1 MKKALNNDLDK
12 SLNGLL
18 GDMKRGAALTDK
30 KMDDLV
36 IDAIAKTKKD
46 EYKAYDYRKLTCGSC
61 GTQMFADEAIH
72 EVFCVNSRCNYIGF
86 RFKAPVVRLERILE
100 G

>member
-12 SLNGLL
+12 AVESV
-18 GDMKRGAALTDK
+18 MAEKPK
-30 KMDDLV
+30 V
-36 IDAIAKTKKD
+36 V
-46 EYKAYDYRKLTCGSC
+46 YKAYDYRKLTCGSC